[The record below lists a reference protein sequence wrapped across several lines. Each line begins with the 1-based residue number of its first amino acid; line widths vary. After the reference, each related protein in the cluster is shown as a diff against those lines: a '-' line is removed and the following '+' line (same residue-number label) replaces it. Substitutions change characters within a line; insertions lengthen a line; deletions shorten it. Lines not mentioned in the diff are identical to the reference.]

1 MKANR
6 LTWRTE
12 ILGRYTFPYV
22 YWDNFFDE
30 EAIQAMEKY
39 CNDAGTEEAMVINE
53 RGEAS
58 KTDARKSKS
67 RIHNVD
73 GGNLWLFERMR
84 LMTEHANSEYFNFD
98 LLGFDYFQYTE
109 YSNTGDHYDWHSD
122 LIYGAQLPTYMN
134 FPRKLSFIY
143 TLSDSSEFTG
153 GELQFKPD
161 TDNPVA
167 VEQKR
172 GRLFAFPSWVL
183 HRITPIQSGTR
194 RSLVWWCSGPK
205 FR

>member
-12 ILGRYTFPYV
+12 MLGRYTFPYV

-30 EAIQAMEKY
+30 ETIQGIEKY
-39 CNDAGTEEAMVINE
+39 CNETGTEDAMVINE
-53 RGEAS
+53 RGEAT
-58 KTDARKSKS
+58 KTDARKGKS
-67 RIHNVD
+67 RIHSID
-73 GGNLWLFERMR
+73 SGNLWLFERMR

-109 YSNTGDHYDWHSD
+109 YNNTGDHYDWHSD
-122 LIYGAQLPTYMN
+122 LIYGSQLPTYMN
-134 FPRKLSFIY
+134 FPRKLSFVY
-143 TLSDSSEFTG
+143 VLSDSNEYVG

-161 TDNPVA
+161 TDRPVTS
-167 VEQKR
+167 EQKR

-183 HRITPIQSGTR
+183 HRITPIESGIR
-194 RSLVWWCSGPK
+194 RSLVWWCAGPK